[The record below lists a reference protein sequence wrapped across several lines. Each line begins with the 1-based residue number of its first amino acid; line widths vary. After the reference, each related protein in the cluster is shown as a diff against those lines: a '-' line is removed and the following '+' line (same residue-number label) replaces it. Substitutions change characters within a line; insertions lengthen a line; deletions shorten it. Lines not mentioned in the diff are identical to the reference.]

1 MRHQLFERPRRGHE
15 VQDSNSA
22 VHISVRDFLIKDK
35 GLYQMWPELGLNW
48 EDSGHETLKKSC
60 DVYLN
65 HVYAHISSPK
75 FKSSTE
81 PRMDTV
87 STYPFSAY
95 ACQQLLYHSE
105 RAVESIPQCEFLE
118 DFNEFKLPQWIEI
131 NNVFEDFKIRHY
143 GSLATLIYILADMG
157 HPKLIRQWSKCD
169 PHVHRACRER
179 YRYPFFAAIS
189 SGNKDAV
196 AAILNIPS
204 SIYNGVDIMEGLNC
218 MKDLKRYRGQTSL
231 TWAALEG
238 RTSLIQLLLRQGFDP
253 NEGNDG
259 GKSPLICALENGND
273 LSASILLENG
283 ANIGTVSFQTACKE
297 GLHRT
302 VILMIENG
310 ADIETTGSFHDS
322 TALLDAS
329 EGGHEAVVRLLIEN
343 GADIEAS
350 SVHNSTPLLKASWWG
365 HEAIVRLLI
374 EKGADIEARSVH
386 NSTPLLEASLMGREN
401 IVRFLIE
408 KGADIE
414 ASSAHNL
421 TPLLRA
427 SWMGREATVRLLAEK
442 GANVNAQSSN
452 GDTPLAFA
460 INLNVDIVKLLID
473 FGADV
478 NFKHGSGET
487 ALARAK
493 ARGRQFQDTVQLL
506 IDHGAE

>member
-1 MRHQLFERPRRGHE
+1 MFE
-15 VQDSNSA
+15 
-22 VHISVRDFLIKDK
+22 
-35 GLYQMWPELGLNW
+35 
-48 EDSGHETLKKSC
+48 
-60 DVYLN
+60 
-65 HVYAHISSPK
+65 
-75 FKSSTE
+75 
-81 PRMDTV
+81 
-87 STYPFSAY
+87 
-95 ACQQLLYHSE
+95 
-105 RAVESIPQCEFLE
+105 EF
-118 DFNEFKLPQWIEI
+118 Q
-131 NNVFEDFKIRHY
+131 IRKY
-143 GSLATLIYILADMG
+143 SKNASLIYILADMG
-157 HPKLIRQWSKCD
+157 HPNLIRQWFKRD
-169 PHVHRACRER
+169 PHVHLVCQRDR
-179 YRYPFFAAIS
+179 YRSPLFAAIS

-350 SVHNSTPLLKASWWG
+350 SVHNSTPLLKASLMG
-365 HEAIVRLLI
+365 HEAVVRLLI
-374 EKGADIEARSVH
+374 DKGADIEASRIYG
-386 NSTPLLEASLMGREN
+386 STPLLGASKRGREDV
-401 IVRFLIE
+401 VRVLIE

-414 ASSAHNL
+414 ASSVHDS
-421 TPLLRA
+421 TPLLKA
-427 SWMGREATVRLLAEK
+427 SWNGYEAIVRLLVEK
-442 GANVNAQSSN
+442 GANVNAQSSD
-452 GDTPLAFA
+452 GDTPLSCA
-460 INLNVDIVKLLID
+460 IGLHVDIVKLLID

-478 NFKHGSGET
+478 NFKNGSGKT

-493 ARGRQFQDTVQLL
+493 AHGRHFQDTVQLL